1 MLKGLQTLSNT
12 AWLGS
17 LFAIAFIIV
26 IADQYTKM
34 LASEH
39 LRYAS
44 PVVVTSF
51 FDLTLLHNKGAAFS
65 FLNDAGGWQRWFF
78 TGVSFIA
85 SIGISVW
92 LFTLKGQQRLLA
104 FGLCLVLGGAVGN
117 LIDRAF
123 VGHVVDFLS
132 FHWGDAYFPAF
143 NIADTAISIGAG
155 FLILDMLLTPK
166 VQP

>member
-34 LASEH
+34 LASDH

-132 FHWGDAYFPAF
+132 FHWRDAYFPAF